1 MSSAAFLFYFF
12 ATTKKSSSTLQ
23 LPIHDLNKHLYLKIM
38 GQKRQRDQKG
48 SATPAN
54 KRNKAAKVGK
64 GAAKDDSWDGIV
76 TLDEINWK
84 EVPMPD
90 HLEDAEGFFGL
101 EEIDGV
107 DVVRTN
113 GTGEIQFKVWFVARD
128 PRRYR

>member
-1 MSSAAFLFYFF
+1 
-12 ATTKKSSSTLQ
+12 
-23 LPIHDLNKHLYLKIM
+23 M

-54 KRNKAAKVGK
+54 KRNKAAKATK

-90 HLEDAEGFFGL
+90 RLEDAEGFFGL
-101 EEIDGV
+101 EEIEGV
-107 DVVRTN
+107 DVIRAN
-113 GTGEIQFKVWFVARD
+113 GTGEIQFKVRLLARD
-128 PRRYR
+128 PERNR

>member
-1 MSSAAFLFYFF
+1 
-12 ATTKKSSSTLQ
+12 
-23 LPIHDLNKHLYLKIM
+23 M

-54 KRNKAAKVGK
+54 KRNKGAKVAN
-64 GAAKDDSWDGIV
+64 GAAKDDSWDRIV
-76 TLDEINWK
+76 TLDEVNWK

-107 DVVRTN
+107 DVVRTD
-113 GTGEIQFKVWFVARD
+113 GTGEIRFKV
-128 PRRYR
+128 

>member
-1 MSSAAFLFYFF
+1 
-12 ATTKKSSSTLQ
+12 
-23 LPIHDLNKHLYLKIM
+23 M

-54 KRNKAAKVGK
+54 KRNKAAKATK

-90 HLEDAEGFFGL
+90 RLEDAEGFFGL
-101 EEIDGV
+101 EEIGGV
-107 DVVRTN
+107 DVIRAN
-113 GTGEIQFKVWFVARD
+113 GTGEIQFKVRLLARD
-128 PRRYR
+128 PERNR